1 VLNNPFFEQIKPI
14 NIADVLR
21 YVDQETGFL
30 DNFEHVLPIQSKGRA
45 NVNDLLAVIIGNGT
59 N

>member
-1 VLNNPFFEQIKPI
+1 MLNNPFFEQIKPI